1 MHVYRLWIYH
11 VHLAHM
17 LIDLF
22 FPLHRADETHEPG
35 RNGYTWLCLRFQF
48 KLYRSV
54 IALSFLRYIPL
65 NLYGYQLI

>member
-22 FPLHRADETHEPG
+22 FLLHRAYETHEPG
-35 RNGYTWLCLRFQF
+35 RNGYTWLCLGFQF
-48 KLYRSV
+48 ELYRF
-54 IALSFLRYIPL
+54 ALSFLRYLIPL